1 MQMKNPKKIYIF
13 ILVTFLICSIF
24 VNIVQAVT
32 ETPADPGSEGDPIV
46 SKSYVDSNITAQT
59 QQLQILQDKYNLLV
73 KDMDLL
79 KTQISAGGSKGYE
92 IISLEVGQKLL
103 PGIGT
108 EVILI
113 SGKAN
118 SIKGQNG
125 GLLDTNSAKQLLTV
139 LPIMI
144 NHLLVSA
151 GDDGRGIAVVS
162 KSKLLVRGTYKL
174 AEKTKDDPV
183 VTPVPDKPE
192 KPEKPEKN
200 IGSGIINT
208 ASLNIREKAD
218 ITSKIL
224 IKLTKGQSV
233 TIISISGEW
242 YKIKTPDGLYGWTM
256 VKYILK
262 K

>member
-13 ILVTFLICSIF
+13 ILITFLICSVF

-32 ETPADPGSEGDPIV
+32 ETPADPGSDGDPIV

-59 QQLQILQDKYNLLV
+59 QQLQILQDKYNLMV

-79 KTQISAGGSKGYE
+79 KMQISAGGSKGYE

-108 EVILI
+108 EIVLI

-118 SIKGQNG
+118 SIRGQNG

-139 LPIMI
+139 LPITI
-144 NHLLVSA
+144 NHLLISA
-151 GDDGRGIAVVS
+151 GDDGRGIIVVS
-162 KSKLLVRGTYKL
+162 KSKLLVRGTYKI

-183 VTPVPDKPE
+183 VVPVPDTT
-192 KPEKPEKN
+192 EKN
-200 IGSGIINT
+200 IGTGIINT
-208 ASLNIREKAD
+208 ASLNMREKAD
-218 ITSKIL
+218 INSKIL

-233 TIISISGEW
+233 TIVAISGEW
-242 YKIKTPDGLYGWTM
+242 YKIKTPEGLYGWTM
-256 VKYILK
+256 GKYILK